1 MKQFYWNKETLNHF
15 KSNFKTKK
23 ECLIEVKKFV
33 KNSCD
38 LEQGETIQDL
48 VNDLMFQ
55 IYN

>member
-1 MKQFYWNKETLNHF
+1 MKQFYWNKETLNYF

-23 ECLIEVKKFV
+23 ECLIEVEKFV

-38 LEQGETIQDL
+38 LEQGETKQDL

-55 IYN
+55 IYH

>member
-15 KSNFKTKK
+15 KINFKTKK

-38 LEQGETIQDL
+38 LEQGETTQDL